1 MFDTF
6 AFILS
11 QGFMQRAIIG
21 GIFISLCASL
31 LGVSLVLKRYS
42 MIGDGLSHVGF
53 GTIALA
59 TALGWAPLIVT
70 IPVVVITAF
79 LLLRMG
85 ENSSI
90 KGDAAVAIVST
101 GSLAVGIIASSLT
114 TGMNQD
120 FNNYMFGNI
129 LGLGKADVILSIA
142 VSIPVL
148 ILFILFYNKI
158 FAVTFDE
165 SFSKATGVKTG
176 FYNALVAVLTALI
189 IVIGMRLMGAL
200 LISSLVIFPSLTA
213 MCICR
218 TYKSVVI
225 VSGFVS
231 VICFLTG
238 ISASILIENMPTG
251 ASIVAANIVCF
262 SVFRVIG
269 KIKNR

>member
-1 MFDTF
+1 MLDT
-6 AFILS
+6 LS
-11 QGFMQRAIIG
+11 FVLSEGFMQRAITG
-21 GIFISLCASL
+21 GIFISLCAAL

-59 TALGWAPLIVT
+59 SALGWAPLAVT
-70 IPVVVITAF
+70 VPVVVIAAF
-79 LLLRMG
+79 LLLRLG

-129 LGLGKADVILSIA
+129 LGLGKTDVILSIA

-148 ILFILFYNKI
+148 ILFIVFYNKI

-165 SFSKATGVKTG
+165 SFAKATGVKAG
-176 FYNALVAVLTALI
+176 FYNAVVAILTALI

-213 MCICR
+213 MRICK
-218 TYKSVVI
+218 TFKSVVI
-225 VSGFVS
+225 ASGIIS
-231 VICFLTG
+231 VVCFLVG

-251 ASIVAANIVCF
+251 ASIVASNIVCF
-262 SVFRVIG
+262 AIFSAIG
-269 KIKNR
+269 KIRNR